1 MKETLQ
7 SHLNSYK
14 NDNTE
19 SSKEDLLNTIDS
31 LTSSV
36 AENDSMTNS
45 IEAAKKALTSKIS
58 NKGEIVQSVENVLSG
73 LEQTIQIK

>member
-7 SHLNSYK
+7 SHLNAYK

-19 SSKEDLLNTIDS
+19 SSKEDLLNTITS

-36 AENDSMTNS
+36 KDNESMTNS
-45 IEAAKKALTSKIS
+45 IESAKRALTDKTS
-58 NKGEIVQSVENVLSG
+58 NKGEIVQSVESVLSG
-73 LEQTIQIK
+73 LE

>member
-36 AENDSMTNS
+36 AGNDSMTNS
-45 IEAAKKALTSKIS
+45 IEAAKKALTAKIS

-73 LEQTIQIK
+73 LE